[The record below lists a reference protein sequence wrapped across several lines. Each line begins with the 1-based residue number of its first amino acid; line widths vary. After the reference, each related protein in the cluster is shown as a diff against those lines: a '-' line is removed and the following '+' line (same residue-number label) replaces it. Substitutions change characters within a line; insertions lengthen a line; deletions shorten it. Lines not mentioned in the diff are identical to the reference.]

1 MDFLYDF
8 ITKNGGNTMQVS
20 ITGRH
25 VELTDPLKAYVG
37 DKLQHLKHSFDHVVD
52 VHVVLSVE
60 KFRQRCEVSMQAN
73 GINIHGTHETEDM
86 YASIDGVVDKL
97 NRQLKRYRAKL
108 RRHRNVAQQQARE
121 IKVSHKVLDLAN
133 DREELTE
140 DHQPETIRHEQ
151 LEAKPMSVDEAV
163 MQLELGSRDLLFF
176 TNDHSEQ
183 LNAVYRRPDGA
194 LSWIEPETA

>member
-1 MDFLYDF
+1 
-8 ITKNGGNTMQVS
+8 MQVS

-25 VELTDPLKAYVG
+25 VDLTEPMKAYVD

-60 KFRQRCEVSMQAN
+60 KFRQRCEVSMQAS
-73 GINIHGTHETEDM
+73 GINIHGSHETEDM

-108 RRHRNVAQQQARE
+108 RRHRGDPVGRE
-121 IKVSHKVLDLAN
+121 IKVSHKVLDMAHEK
-133 DREELTE
+133 DELTE
-140 DHQPETIRHEQ
+140 DHQPETLRHEQ
-151 LEAKPMSVDEAV
+151 IDAKPMSVDEAV
-163 MQLELGSRDLLFF
+163 MQLELGSRDVLFF
-176 TNDHSEQ
+176 TNGQTEQ

-194 LSWIEPETA
+194 LSWIEPEAA

>member
-1 MDFLYDF
+1 
-8 ITKNGGNTMQVS
+8 MQVS

-25 VELTDPLKAYVG
+25 VELTDPLKAYVD

-60 KFRQRCEVSMQAN
+60 KFRQRCEVSMQAS
-73 GINIHGTHETEDM
+73 GINIHGSHETEDM

-108 RRHRNVAQQQARE
+108 RRHRGDSAGRE
-121 IKVSHKVLDLAN
+121 IKVSHKVLDMAV
-133 DREELTE
+133 EQVELSE
-140 DHQPETIRHEQ
+140 DHQPETLRHEQ
-151 LEAKPMSVDEAV
+151 IDAKPMSVDEAV

-176 TNDHSEQ
+176 TNGQTEQ
-183 LNAVYRRPDGA
+183 LNAVYRRSDGA